1 MISKFQLESVK
12 DIKAKFLSGGQR
24 KRLSIAMSLLSDP
37 KIILMDEPFQGLDIM
52 STRELQETIVKL
64 QTEDN
69 TRSCIYQIMQ
79 QEISCN

>member
-69 TRSCIYQIMQ
+69 TRSCI
-79 QEISCN
+79 ISDHAARDFLQ